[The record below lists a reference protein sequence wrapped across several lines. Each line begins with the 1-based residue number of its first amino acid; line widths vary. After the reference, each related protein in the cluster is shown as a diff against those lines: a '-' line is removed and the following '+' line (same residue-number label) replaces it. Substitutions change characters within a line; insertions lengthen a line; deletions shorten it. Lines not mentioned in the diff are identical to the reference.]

1 MKMITLRNGL
11 AVGSG
16 APVRVN
22 CNIGC
27 NTEKEYASE
36 LQKIEA
42 IKVSGSVPDM
52 MMDLSLIR
60 MHKPLYLVAQEELNV
75 ETGTVLSYIPF
86 SKANGL
92 QWEICKDYLY
102 ELCENGISFITI
114 HFTASRELFELAKK
128 IRKIPS
134 TSRGGAMCLY
144 DSINNDRDNIFM
156 QHIDEIAEISKQS
169 GVAISLGST
178 FRPANIFDAC
188 DEAHIKETK
197 AQLDVCHYLHRK
209 GVKVIV
215 ENIGHIGLD
224 KLENHSDLLKQFD
237 AAIMPL
243 GPLAT
248 DDAIGMDHVNNAIGA
263 AFAAYWGCAHV
274 INAVTR
280 QEHTGAHITSDDTIE
295 AICSARLAA
304 HAVNV
309 AKGMELEKDKTIV
322 EQRTHKQSCLVSDGV
337 CTRCNDCCP
346 LKILN
351 ND

>member
-1 MKMITLRNGL
+1 MIKLRNGL

-27 NTEKEYASE
+27 NSEKEYATE
-36 LQKIEA
+36 LKKIES
-42 IKVSGSVPDM
+42 IKAYGSIPDI

-60 MHKPLYLVAQEELNV
+60 MQKPLYLIAQEKLNV

-86 SKANGL
+86 RKENGL
-92 QWEICKDYLY
+92 QWESCKDYLY

-144 DSINNDRDNIFM
+144 DCINNDRDNIFL
-156 QHIDEIAEISKQS
+156 QHIDEIAEVSMRY

-188 DEAHIKETK
+188 DEVHIKETK
-197 AQLDVCHYLHRK
+197 SQLEVCNYLHRK
-209 GVKVIV
+209 GVNVIV

-224 KLENHSDLLKQFD
+224 KLEHHSDLLKQFD

-243 GPLAT
+243 GPLPT
-248 DDAIGMDHVNNAIGA
+248 DDAIGIDHVNNAIGA
-263 AFAAYWGCAHV
+263 AFAAYWDCAHV

-280 QEHTGAHITSDDTIE
+280 QEHTGAQISVDDTIE

-309 AKGMELEKDKTIV
+309 AKGMELDNDKIIV
-322 EQRTHKQSCLVSDGV
+322 DQRVYKQSCLVSDSI
-337 CTRCNDCCP
+337 CTRCIDCCP

>member
-1 MKMITLRNGL
+1 MIQLRNGL

-27 NTEKEYASE
+27 NTEKEYATE
-36 LQKIEA
+36 LKKIES
-42 IKVSGSVPDM
+42 IKAYGSIPDI

-60 MHKPLYLVAQEELNV
+60 MQKPLYLIAQEKLNV

-86 SKANGL
+86 RKENGL
-92 QWEICKDYLY
+92 QWESCKDYLY

-144 DSINNDRDNIFM
+144 DCINNDRDNIFL
-156 QHIDEIAEISKQS
+156 QHIDEIAEVSMQY

-188 DEAHIKETK
+188 DEVHIKETK
-197 AQLDVCHYLHRK
+197 SQLEVCNYLHRK
-209 GVKVIV
+209 GVNVIV

-224 KLENHSDLLKQFD
+224 KLEHHSDLLKQFD

-243 GPLAT
+243 GPLPT
-248 DDAIGMDHVNNAIGA
+248 DDAIGIDHVNNAIGA
-263 AFAAYWGCAHV
+263 AFAAYWDCAHV

-280 QEHTGAHITSDDTIE
+280 QEHTGAQISVDDTIE

-309 AKGMELEKDKTIV
+309 AKGMELDNDKKIV
-322 EQRTHKQSCLVSDGV
+322 DQRIYKQSCLVSDSI
-337 CTRCNDCCP
+337 CTRCIDCCP

>member
-1 MKMITLRNGL
+1 MKMIMLRNGL
-11 AVGSG
+11 TVGPG

-27 NTEKEYASE
+27 NSETEYVEE
-36 LQKIEA
+36 LKKIEA
-42 IKVSGSVPDM
+42 INAYGSIPDM
-52 MMDLSLIR
+52 MMDLSLVR
-60 MHKPLYLVAQEELNV
+60 MTKPLYVVVREELQV

-86 SKANGL
+86 SKEKGL
-92 QWEICKDYLY
+92 QWEACKDYLY
-102 ELCENGISFITI
+102 ELCENGVSFVTI
-114 HFTASRELFELAKK
+114 HFTASRQLSELAKRT
-128 IRKIPS
+128 RKVPV

-144 DSINNDRDNIFM
+144 DCIKNSRDNIFM
-156 QHIDEIAEISKQS
+156 QHIDEIAEIALHSD
-169 GVAISLGST
+169 VAISLGST

-188 DEAHIKETK
+188 DEVHIKETV
-197 AQLDVCHYLHRK
+197 AQLDVCRYLHRK
-209 GVKVIV
+209 GVKVMV
-215 ENIGHIGLD
+215 ENVGHIGLE
-224 KLENHSDLLKQFD
+224 KLERHSDLLKQFG
-237 AAIMPL
+237 APIMPL
-243 GPLAT
+243 GPLPS

-263 AFAAYWGCAHV
+263 SFAAYWDCAHI

-280 QEHTGAHITSDDTIE
+280 QEHTGVSIAVEDTIE
-295 AICSARLAA
+295 AIRSSTLAA

>member
-1 MKMITLRNGL
+1 MIKLRNGL

-27 NTEKEYASE
+27 NTEKEYATE
-36 LQKIEA
+36 LKKIES
-42 IKVSGSVPDM
+42 IKAYGSIPDI

-60 MHKPLYLVAQEELNV
+60 MQKPLYLIAQEKLNV

-86 SKANGL
+86 RKENGL
-92 QWEICKDYLY
+92 QWESCKDYLY

-144 DSINNDRDNIFM
+144 DCINNDRDNIFL
-156 QHIDEIAEISKQS
+156 QHIDEIAEVSMQY

-188 DEAHIKETK
+188 DEVHIKETK
-197 AQLDVCHYLHRK
+197 SQLEACHYLHRK
-209 GVKVIV
+209 GVNVIV

-224 KLENHSDLLKQFD
+224 KLEHHSDLLKQFD

-243 GPLAT
+243 GPLPT
-248 DDAIGMDHVNNAIGA
+248 DDAIGIDHVNNAIGA
-263 AFAAYWGCAHV
+263 AFAAYWDCAHV

-280 QEHTGAHITSDDTIE
+280 QEHTGAQISVDDTIE

-304 HAVNV
+304 HAVNL
-309 AKGMELEKDKTIV
+309 AKGREWDKEKIIV
-322 EQRTHKQSCLVSDGV
+322 DQRIHRQSCLVSDGI
-337 CTRCNDCCP
+337 CSRCIDCCP

>member
-1 MKMITLRNGL
+1 MIKLRNGL

-27 NTEKEYASE
+27 NTEKEYATE
-36 LQKIEA
+36 LKKIES
-42 IKVSGSVPDM
+42 IKAYGSIPDI

-60 MHKPLYLVAQEELNV
+60 MQKPLYLIAQEKLNV

-86 SKANGL
+86 RKENGL
-92 QWEICKDYLY
+92 QWESCKDYLY

-144 DSINNDRDNIFM
+144 DCINNDRDNIFL
-156 QHIDEIAEISKQS
+156 QHIDEIAEVSMQY

-188 DEAHIKETK
+188 DEVHIKETK
-197 AQLDVCHYLHRK
+197 SQLEVCHYLHRK
-209 GVKVIV
+209 GVNVIV

-224 KLENHSDLLKQFD
+224 KLEHHSDLLKQFD

-243 GPLAT
+243 GPLPT
-248 DDAIGMDHVNNAIGA
+248 DDAIGIDHVNNAIGA
-263 AFAAYWGCAHV
+263 AFAAYWDCAHV
-274 INAVTR
+274 INAVPR
-280 QEHTGAHITSDDTIE
+280 HEHTGAQISVDDTIE

-309 AKGMELEKDKTIV
+309 ANGMELDNDKIIV
-322 EQRTHKQSCLVSDGV
+322 EK
-337 CTRCNDCCP
+337 NIY
-346 LKILN
+346 KKY
-351 ND
+351 

>member
-1 MKMITLRNGL
+1 MIKLRNGL

-27 NTEKEYASE
+27 NTEKEYATE
-36 LQKIEA
+36 LKKIES
-42 IKVSGSVPDM
+42 IKAYGSIPDI

-60 MHKPLYLVAQEELNV
+60 MQKPLYLIAQEKLNV

-86 SKANGL
+86 RKENGL
-92 QWEICKDYLY
+92 QWESCKDYLY

-144 DSINNDRDNIFM
+144 DCINNDRDNIFL
-156 QHIDEIAEISKQS
+156 QHIDEIAEVSMQY

-188 DEAHIKETK
+188 DEVHIKATTS
-197 AQLDVCHYLHRK
+197 QLAVCHYLHRQ
-209 GVKVIV
+209 GVNVIV

-224 KLENHSDLLKQFD
+224 KLEHHSDLLKQFD

-243 GPLAT
+243 GPLPT
-248 DDAIGMDHVNNAIGA
+248 DDAIGIDHVNNAIGA
-263 AFAAYWGCAHV
+263 AFAAYWDCAHV

-280 QEHTGAHITSDDTIE
+280 QEHTGAQISVDDTIE

-309 AKGMELEKDKTIV
+309 AKGMELDNDKIIV
-322 EQRTHKQSCLVSDGV
+322 DQRIYKQSCLVSDSI
-337 CTRCNDCCP
+337 CTRCIDCCP

>member
-1 MKMITLRNGL
+1 MIKLRNGL

-27 NTEKEYASE
+27 NSEKEYATE
-36 LQKIEA
+36 LKKIES
-42 IKVSGSVPDM
+42 IKAYGSIPDI

-60 MHKPLYLVAQEELNV
+60 MQKPLYLIAQEKLNV

-86 SKANGL
+86 RKENGL
-92 QWEICKDYLY
+92 QWESCKDYLY

-144 DSINNDRDNIFM
+144 DCINNDRDNIFL
-156 QHIDEIAEISKQS
+156 QHIDEIAEVSMKY

-188 DEAHIKETK
+188 DEVHIKETK
-197 AQLDVCHYLHRK
+197 SQLEVCNYLHRK
-209 GVKVIV
+209 GVNVIV

-224 KLENHSDLLKQFD
+224 KLEHHSDLLKQFD

-243 GPLAT
+243 GPLPT
-248 DDAIGMDHVNNAIGA
+248 DDAIGIDHVNNAIGA
-263 AFAAYWGCAHV
+263 AFAAYWDCAHV

-280 QEHTGAHITSDDTIE
+280 QEHTGAQISVDDTIE

-309 AKGMELEKDKTIV
+309 AKGMELDNDKIIV
-322 EQRTHKQSCLVSDGV
+322 DQRVYKQSCLVSDSI
-337 CTRCNDCCP
+337 CTRCIDCCP

>member
-1 MKMITLRNGL
+1 MIQLRNGL

-27 NTEKEYASE
+27 NTEKEYATE
-36 LQKIEA
+36 LKKIES
-42 IKVSGSVPDM
+42 IKAYGSIPDI

-60 MHKPLYLVAQEELNV
+60 MQKPLYLIAQEKLNV

-86 SKANGL
+86 RKENGL
-92 QWEICKDYLY
+92 QWESCKDYLY
-102 ELCENGISFITI
+102 ELCVNGISFITI

-144 DSINNDRDNIFM
+144 DCINNDRDNIFL
-156 QHIDEIAEISKQS
+156 QHIDEIAEVSMQY

-188 DEAHIKETK
+188 DEVHIKETK
-197 AQLDVCHYLHRK
+197 SQLEVCHYLHRK
-209 GVKVIV
+209 GVNVIV

-224 KLENHSDLLKQFD
+224 KLEHHSDLLKQFD

-243 GPLAT
+243 GPLPT
-248 DDAIGMDHVNNAIGA
+248 DDAIGIDHVNNAIGA
-263 AFAAYWGCAHV
+263 AFAAYWDCAHV

-280 QEHTGAHITSDDTIE
+280 QEHTGAQISVDDTIE

-309 AKGMELEKDKTIV
+309 AKGMELDNDKIIV
-322 EQRTHKQSCLVSDGV
+322 DQRIYKQSCLVSDSI
-337 CTRCNDCCP
+337 CTRCIDCCP